1 MRRKKT
7 PRVREWLKELLRDAT
22 AGDPMGGLRWTHK
35 TTRNL
40 AAALTRR
47 GVQVGHVTVARLLRA
62 QKYSLRSNRK
72 RLGGKKDP
80 YRDRQFRLLG
90 RRRRRF
96 QRQGWPVISVDTKK
110 KELVGNFKN
119 SGRSW
124 RCEDRDVLDHD
135 FPTLARGRA
144 YPYGIYDE
152 NRNTG
157 YVVIGTTHQTAAFA
171 VRSIR
176 SWWLKVGRHR
186 YPGVSRLAIEAD
198 SGGANDN
205 RCWAWKVG
213 LQDLADE
220 FRLTITVGHYP
231 AGTSKWNPI
240 EHRMFNLISAN
251 WAGEP
256 LTSYEVML
264 KHIRTTRS
272 STGFRCRASL
282 DKRFYPTK
290 VKVSDEA
297 KATLRLSCHAV
308 LPNWNYTIRPR
319 KRNG

>member
-1 MRRKKT
+1 MR
-7 PRVREWLKELLRDAT
+7 ELLKELLRDAT

-35 TTRNL
+35 TTRKL
-40 AAALTRR
+40 AAALRRR

-62 QKYSLRSNRK
+62 EKYSLRSNRK
-72 RLGGKKDP
+72 RLGGKQDP
-80 YRDRQFRLLG
+80 DRDRQFRLLG

-119 SGRSW
+119 GGRAW
-124 RCEDRDVLDHD
+124 RREDRDVLDHD

-152 NRNTG
+152 KRNAG

-171 VRSIR
+171 ARAIR
-176 SWWLKVGRHR
+176 SWWLRVGQRR
-186 YPGVSRLAIEAD
+186 YPGVARLAIEAD
-198 SGGANDN
+198 SGGANGN

-213 LQDLADE
+213 LQELADE
-220 FRLTITVGHYP
+220 FGLTITVGHYP
-231 AGTSKWNPI
+231 SGASKWNPI
-240 EHRMFNLISAN
+240 EHRMFSLISAN

-272 STGFRCRASL
+272 RTGFRCRASL
-282 DKRFYPTK
+282 DTRFYPLK
-290 VKVSDEA
+290 VKVPDEA
-297 KATLRLSCHAV
+297 KAGVRMSRHAV
-308 LPNWNYTIRPR
+308 LPDWNYTIRPR

>member
-1 MRRKKT
+1 
-7 PRVREWLKELLRDAT
+7 VRTLLKELLRDAT

-40 AAALTRR
+40 AAALRQR

-62 QKYSLRSNRK
+62 ERYSLRSNRK
-72 RLGGKKDP
+72 RLGGKKNED
-80 YRDRQFRLLG
+80 RDRQFRLLG

-96 QRQGWPVISVDTKK
+96 QRQDWPAISVDTKK

-119 SGRSW
+119 GGRAW

-135 FPTLARGRA
+135 FPSLARGRA

-171 VRSIR
+171 VRAIR
-176 SWWLKVGRHR
+176 SWWLDVGRHR
-186 YPGVSRLAIEAD
+186 YPGASRLAIEAD
-198 SGGANDN
+198 SGGANGN
-205 RCWAWKVG
+205 RSWAWKTG
-213 LQDLADE
+213 LQGLADE
-220 FRLTITVGHYP
+220 FGLTITVGHYP
-231 AGTSKWNPI
+231 SGASKWNPI

-256 LTSYEVML
+256 LTSYELML

-282 DKRFYPTK
+282 DLRFYPTK
-290 VKVSDEA
+290 VKVAEEA
-297 KATLRLSCHAV
+297 KLSMRLSRHTV
-308 LPNWNYTIRPR
+308 LPKWNYTIHPR
-319 KRNG
+319 IRNG

>member
-1 MRRKKT
+1 
-7 PRVREWLKELLRDAT
+7 
-22 AGDPMGGLRWTHK
+22 MGGLRWTHK

-40 AAALTRR
+40 AAALTRH

-110 KELVGNFKN
+110 KELIGDFKN
-119 SGRSW
+119 SGRCW
-124 RCEDRDVLDHD
+124 RCEDRNVLDHD

-152 NRNTG
+152 NRNEG
-157 YVVIGTTHQTAAFA
+157 YVAIGTTHQTAAFA
-171 VRSIR
+171 VRAIR
-176 SWWLKVGRHR
+176 SWWLKVGRR
-186 YPGVSRLAIEAD
+186 QYPGVSRLAIEAD
-198 SGGANDN
+198 SGGANGN

-220 FRLTITVGHYP
+220 FGLTITVGHYP
-231 AGTSKWNPI
+231 AGASKWNPI

-264 KHIRTTRS
+264 KHIRATRS
-272 STGFRCRASL
+272 GTGFRCRASL
-282 DKRFYPTK
+282 DTRFYPTK
-290 VKVSDEA
+290 VKVSDDA
-297 KATLRLSCHAV
+297 KATMRLSRHTV

-319 KRNG
+319 KQNG

>member
-1 MRRKKT
+1 
-7 PRVREWLKELLRDAT
+7 
-22 AGDPMGGLRWTHK
+22 
-35 TTRNL
+35 
-40 AAALTRR
+40 
-47 GVQVGHVTVARLLRA
+47 VTVARLLRA
-62 QKYSLRSNRK
+62 QRYSLRSNRK

-80 YRDRQFRLLG
+80 YRDQQFRLLG

-96 QRQGWPVISVDTKK
+96 QRHDWPIISVDTKK

-119 SGRSW
+119 GGRAW

-144 YPYGIYDE
+144 FPYGIYDE

-171 VRSIR
+171 VCAIR
-176 SWWLKVGRHR
+176 SWWLRVGCRE
-186 YPGVSRLAIEAD
+186 YPGASRLAIEAD
-198 SGGANDN
+198 GGGANGN

-220 FRLTITVGHYP
+220 FGLTITVGHYP

-272 STGFRCRASL
+272 STGFHCRASL
-282 DKRFYPTK
+282 DTRFYPTK
-290 VKVSDEA
+290 VKLSEEA
-297 KATLRLSCHAV
+297 KLTVRLSRHVV
-308 LPNWNYTIRPR
+308 LPKWNYTIRPR
-319 KRNG
+319 NGNG

>member
-1 MRRKKT
+1 
-7 PRVREWLKELLRDAT
+7 VRELLKGLLRDAT

-72 RLGGKKDP
+72 RLGGTKDP
-80 YRDRQFRLLG
+80 DRDRQFRLLG

-96 QRQGWPVISVDTKK
+96 QRQGWPIISVDTKK

-124 RCEDRDVLDHD
+124 RCEDRQVLDHD

-152 NRNTG
+152 NRNAG

-171 VRSIR
+171 VRAIR
-176 SWWLKVGRHR
+176 SWWLKVGRRR
-186 YPGVSRLAIEAD
+186 YPGASRLAIEAD
-198 SGGANDN
+198 GGGANGN

-220 FRLTITVGHYP
+220 FSLTITVGHYP

-272 STGFRCRASL
+272 STGFHCLALL
-282 DKRFYPTK
+282 DTRFYPTK
-290 VKVSDEA
+290 VKVSEEA
-297 KATLRLSCHAV
+297 KTTVRLSRHTI
-308 LPNWNYTIRPR
+308 LPKWNYTIRPR

>member
-1 MRRKKT
+1 
-7 PRVREWLKELLRDAT
+7 
-22 AGDPMGGLRWTHK
+22 MGGLRWTHK

-40 AAALTRR
+40 AAALQRR
-47 GVQVGHVTVARLLRA
+47 GVQAEHVTVARLLRA
-62 QKYSLRSNRK
+62 MKYSLRSNRK

-80 YRDRQFRLLG
+80 HRDRQFRLLG

-96 QRQGWPVISVDTKK
+96 QRQGWPIISVDTKK

-119 SGRSW
+119 GGHSW

-135 FPTLARGRA
+135 FPSLARGRA
-144 YPYGIYDE
+144 FPYGIYDE
-152 NRNTG
+152 NHNAG

-176 SWWLKVGRHR
+176 SWWLRVGQRR
-186 YPGVSRLAIEAD
+186 YPRAYRLAIEAD
-198 SGGANDN
+198 SGGANGN
-205 RCWAWKVG
+205 RSWAWKVG

-220 FRLTITVGHYP
+220 FNLTITVGHYP

-240 EHRMFNLISAN
+240 EHHMFNLISNN

-272 STGFRCRASL
+272 RTGFHCRALL
-282 DKRFYPTK
+282 DRRFYQTK
-290 VKVSDEA
+290 LKVSEEA
-297 KATLRLSCHAV
+297 KLSVRLLCHAV
-308 LPNWNYTIRPR
+308 LPKWNYTIRPR
-319 KRNG
+319 TRNG

>member
-1 MRRKKT
+1 MR
-7 PRVREWLKELLRDAT
+7 ELLKELLRDAT

-35 TTRNL
+35 TTRKL
-40 AAALTRR
+40 AAVLQRR
-47 GVQVGHVTVARLLRA
+47 GVQASHVTVARLLRA

-72 RLGGKKDP
+72 RLGGKQDP
-80 YRDRQFRLLG
+80 DRDRQFRLLG

-96 QRQGWPVISVDTKK
+96 QRHGWPVISVDTKK

-119 SGRSW
+119 GGRAW

-144 YPYGIYDE
+144 YPYGVYDE
-152 NRNTG
+152 TRNTG

-171 VRSIR
+171 VRAIR
-176 SWWLKVGRHR
+176 SWWRQVGQRQ

-198 SGGANDN
+198 SGGANGN

-213 LQDLADE
+213 LQDMADE
-220 FRLTITVGHYP
+220 FGLTITVGHYP
-231 AGTSKWNPI
+231 SGASKWNPI

-272 STGFRCRASL
+272 STGFRCRAVL
-282 DKRFYPTK
+282 DLRFYPTK
-290 VKVSDEA
+290 VQVSDEA
-297 KATLRLSCHAV
+297 KSSLRLSRHTA
-308 LPNWNYTIRPR
+308 LPKSNYTIRPR
-319 KRNG
+319 NTTGQVIS

>member
-1 MRRKKT
+1 MR
-7 PRVREWLKELLRDAT
+7 ELLTGLLQDAT
-22 AGDPMGGLRWTHK
+22 AGEPMGGLRWTHK

-47 GVQVGHVTVARLLRA
+47 GVPVGHVTVARLLRA

-110 KELVGNFKN
+110 KELIGNFKN
-119 SGRSW
+119 QGRTW
-124 RCEDRDVLDHD
+124 RREDRDVLDHD
-135 FPTLARGRA
+135 FPTLARGRG

-152 NRNTG
+152 DRNAG

-171 VRSIR
+171 VRAIR
-176 SWWLKVGRHR
+176 SWWLKIGQHR
-186 YPGVSRLAIEAD
+186 YPGASRLAIEAD
-198 SGGANDN
+198 SGGANGN

-213 LQDLADE
+213 LQDLANK
-220 FRLTITVGHYP
+220 FGLTITVGHYP
-231 AGTSKWNPI
+231 AGASKWNPI
-240 EHRMFNLISAN
+240 EHRMFNLISAT

-256 LTSYEVML
+256 LTSHEVML
-264 KHIRTTRS
+264 KHIRATRS

-282 DKRFYPTK
+282 DTRFYPTK
-290 VKVSDEA
+290 TKVSGEA
-297 KATLRLSCHAV
+297 KAAVRLSRHTV
-308 LPNWNYTIRPR
+308 LPDWNYTIRPR
-319 KRNG
+319 K

>member
-1 MRRKKT
+1 L
-7 PRVREWLKELLRDAT
+7 EELLRDAT

-40 AAALTRR
+40 AAALVRR

-96 QRQGWPVISVDTKK
+96 QRQGWPIISVDTKK
-110 KELVGNFKN
+110 KEMVGNFKN

-124 RCEDRDVLDHD
+124 RCKDRDVLDHD

-144 YPYGIYDE
+144 YPYGIFDE
-152 NRNTG
+152 NCNAG

-171 VRSIR
+171 VRAIR
-176 SWWLKVGRHR
+176 SWWLKVGRRR
-186 YPGVSRLAIEAD
+186 YPGVSQLAIEAD
-198 SGGANDN
+198 GGGANGN

-213 LQDLADE
+213 LQDLAEE
-220 FRLTITVGHYP
+220 FGLTITVGHYP

-240 EHRMFNLISAN
+240 EHRMFSLISAN

-264 KHIRTTRS
+264 KYIRTTRS

-282 DKRFYPTK
+282 DTKFYPTK
-290 VKVSDEA
+290 VKVSEET
-297 KATLRLSCHAV
+297 KASVRLACHND
-308 LPNWNYTIRPR
+308 LPKWNYTIRPR
-319 KRNG
+319 KQNG

>member
-1 MRRKKT
+1 MR
-7 PRVREWLKELLRDAT
+7 ELLKGLLRDAT

-35 TTRNL
+35 TTRSL

-80 YRDRQFRLLG
+80 YRDQQFRLLG

-96 QRQGWPVISVDTKK
+96 QRQDWPIISVDTKK

-119 SGRSW
+119 GGRAW

-144 YPYGIYDE
+144 FPYGIYDE

-171 VRSIR
+171 VCAIR
-176 SWWLKVGRHR
+176 SWWLRVGCRE
-186 YPGVSRLAIEAD
+186 YPGASRLAIEAD
-198 SGGANDN
+198 GGGANGS
-205 RCWAWKVG
+205 RCWAWKLG

-220 FRLTITVGHYP
+220 FGLTITVGHYP

-256 LTSYEVML
+256 LSSYEVML

-272 STGFRCRASL
+272 RTGFRCRASL
-282 DKRFYPTK
+282 DTRFYPTK
-290 VKVSDEA
+290 VKASEEA
-297 KATLRLSCHAV
+297 KATVRLSRHTV
-308 LPNWNYTIRPR
+308 LPKWNYTIRPR